1 MAGVAI
7 RAEQGTTIR
16 ARALTNAEGRFALVV
31 PGPGAYVVI
40 AQRIGY
46 QEVRA
51 TVMINGTEP
60 LTTIEIRLAP
70 PPIALPAV
78 TVTAPAAVD
87 VRTGDQ
93 SYQQSVAHVGPSS
106 LPSQLLQQAVAGA
119 ARAPTGEVHIHGQHD
134 EFTYYVDGVPIPAS
148 IAGSLN
154 EVFAP
159 AVVDRIDVETGGW
172 DAQYGNKNIAVV
184 NVATRIPSGTHY
196 AVSGYDGSFAS
207 NGQTV
212 IASTTTGSVGI
223 LVSATRQ
230 QTDMRREPVMYDPST
245 LAPINFHNSGQ
256 DDFGFGK
263 LEYRPTARDLV
274 TLDVNASTTHFAAPY
289 DSSSGIEDDHE
300 DDANSFVNL
309 AWRRRLGPLTADS
322 GAHELFGALYVRQG
336 GLTYTPGAAD
346 QPVFVFYP
354 DTSDRYSVTENRS
367 ATTVGVETDYGWPL
381 GSHVAAKAG
390 FNGSLVTGR
399 EDFATVDSV
408 GAAGPSAHAPL
419 HGGDAGGY
427 AQTVWTPTSAW
438 ALRTGV
444 RFDRHVAPLAGDQ
457 QQLSPRVRL
466 SYFPTPNTSV
476 WLYYGRLFV
485 PPNVENLNLLGSGA
499 QAGAAGLPTVPERDN
514 DFEAG
519 VAHRFPGGVLKLDGY
534 ARRSSPAI
542 DDNTL
547 PGTAVVATVNIA
559 QVQVNGI
566 ETVFDLDPHGPW
578 SGSLNLALNHAQ
590 GHGPVTG
597 GFLPSA
603 YPVGWFDLDHD
614 QRLSIVANATYTRV
628 NEFVSVTG
636 IFGSG
641 LTNGNPNAAP
651 NLSGLLDFNPA
662 VKVAP
667 SFIVSASA
675 GVARPLGASTVHV
688 ELFSDNLLDLHY
700 ILKGA
705 FTSGG
710 SVGRPRSVQLHVR
723 IER

>member
-1 MAGVAI
+1 MVGVAI
-7 RAEQGTTIR
+7 QAEQGTTIR
-16 ARALTNAEGRFALVV
+16 AGTLTNAEGRFALVV
-31 PGPGAYVVI
+31 PGPGEYVVL

-46 QEVRA
+46 RETRA
-51 TVMINGTEP
+51 TVMIRGTED
-60 LTTIEIRLAP
+60 LATIEIRLSP
-70 PPIALPAV
+70 LPIALAAV

-93 SYQQSVAHVGPSS
+93 SYQESVAHVGPSS

-159 AVVDRIDVETGGW
+159 SVVDRIDVETGGW
-172 DAQYGNKNIAVV
+172 DAEYGNKNIAVI

-196 AVSGYDGSFAS
+196 ALSGYDGSFAS
-207 NGQTV
+207 NGETL
-212 IASTTTGSVGI
+212 IASTQAGPFGI
-223 LVSATRQ
+223 LVAGSQ
-230 QTDMRREPVMYDPST
+230 EQTDMRREPVMYDPST
-245 LAPINFHNSGQ
+245 LAPINFHNNGR

-263 LEYRPTARDLV
+263 LEYRPGPRDLV
-274 TLDVNASTTHFAAPY
+274 TLDVNASTTHFAVPY
-289 DSSSGIEDDHE
+289 DSTQGVEDDQQ

-309 AWRRRLGPLTADS
+309 AWRRRLGPLTADT
-322 GAHELFGALYVRQG
+322 GAHEFLGALYLRQG

-346 QPVFVFYP
+346 QPSFVFYP
-354 DTSDRYSVTENRS
+354 DTSDRYSVAENRS
-367 ATTVGVETDYGWPL
+367 ATTIGVESDYAWPL
-381 GSHVAAKAG
+381 APHLAAKAG
-390 FNGSLVTGR
+390 FDGALVTGR
-399 EDFATVDSV
+399 EDFATVDSL
-408 GAAGPSAHAPL
+408 GAPGPSAHAPL
-419 HGGDAGGY
+419 HGGDTGGY
-427 AQTVWTPTSAW
+427 VQTVWTPAAAW
-438 ALRTGV
+438 ALRTGL

-466 SYFPTPNTSV
+466 SYFPAQNTSV

-485 PPNVENLNLLGSGA
+485 PPNVENLNLLASGA
-499 QAGAAGLPTVPERDN
+499 QPGAAGLPTVPERDN
-514 DFEAG
+514 VFEVGA
-519 VAHRFPGGVLKLDGY
+519 VHRFSGGVLKLDGY
-534 ARRSSPAI
+534 ARRSTPAI

-559 QVQVNGI
+559 QVRINGI
-566 ETVFDLDPHGPW
+566 ETVLDLDPHGPW
-578 SGSLNLALNHAQ
+578 SGSLNAALGHAQ

-597 GFLPSA
+597 GFLPTA
-603 YPVGWFDLDHD
+603 YPTGWFDLDHD
-614 QRLSIVANATYTRV
+614 QRLSIVANATYGQV
-628 NEFVSVTG
+628 HHFLSVTG

-641 LTNGNPNAAP
+641 LTNGNPDAAP

-667 SFIVSASA
+667 SFIVNASA
-675 GVARPLGASTVHV
+675 GVARPVGSATLHL

-705 FTSGG
+705 FTSGLY
-710 SVGRPRSVQLHVR
+710 VGRPRSVQLQVR